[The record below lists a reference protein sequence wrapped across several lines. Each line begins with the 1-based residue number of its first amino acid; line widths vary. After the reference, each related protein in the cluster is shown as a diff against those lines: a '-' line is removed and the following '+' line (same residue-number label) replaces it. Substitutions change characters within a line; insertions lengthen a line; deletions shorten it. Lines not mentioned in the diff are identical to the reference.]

1 MAKQEIKLIA
11 NNKKAHHDYFLEEK
25 YEAGVE
31 LHGTEVKSLRMGKC
45 SIKEAF
51 VRIEKGEVIIYGMH
65 ILLGDILSLVVEFFT
80 FCKSDLYFHKASLEI
95 NFHRDKRIA
104 LLCNLAD
111 KFADL

>member
-1 MAKQEIKLIA
+1 MLRETA
-11 NNKKAHHDYFLEEK
+11 DGF
-25 YEAGVE
+25 
-31 LHGTEVKSLRMGKC
+31 SLTKVADLKITLRL
-45 SIKEAF
+45 AA
-51 VRIEKGEVIIYGMH
+51 H

-111 KFADL
+111 KFAGLSGSLLKILPFS

>member
-1 MAKQEIKLIA
+1 MLRETA
-11 NNKKAHHDYFLEEK
+11 DGF
-25 YEAGVE
+25 
-31 LHGTEVKSLRMGKC
+31 SLTKVADLKITLRL
-45 SIKEAF
+45 AA
-51 VRIEKGEVIIYGMH
+51 H

-111 KFADL
+111 LCIRSFFGLSGSLLKILPFS